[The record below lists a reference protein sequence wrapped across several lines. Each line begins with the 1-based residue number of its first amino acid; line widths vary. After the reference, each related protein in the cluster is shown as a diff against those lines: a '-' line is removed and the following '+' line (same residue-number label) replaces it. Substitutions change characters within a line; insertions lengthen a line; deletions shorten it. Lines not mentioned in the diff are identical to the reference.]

1 MREPLMEIARLHPE
15 YGYRRT
21 TSELVDQGF
30 AVNHK
35 VVQRLHRHWHLSV
48 LRKVRP
54 SKPNPIG
61 ELLKA
66 AGSKINLVAHLK
78 EIDDLEV
85 LYTDFTEI
93 VYHRGHLLE
102 GDCQE
107 YRLSYCSLPFFLFSL
122 QYTRGNVGVSFTPV
136 VFDL

>member
-1 MREPLMEIARLHPE
+1 MEIAKQHPE

-54 SKPNPIG
+54 PVNGK
-61 ELLKA
+61 
-66 AGSKINLVAHLK
+66 
-78 EIDDLEV
+78 
-85 LYTDFTEI
+85 DF
-93 VYHRGHLLE
+93 
-102 GDCQE
+102 
-107 YRLSYCSLPFFLFSL
+107 SYSCGQDFSYGL
-122 QYTRGNVGVSFTPV
+122 GR
-136 VFDL
+136 